1 MGEQIVDVVVFRASF
16 LRGFQLKRNV
26 ADPELMEGNLPQ
38 AAAQGV
44 EVALVIGI
52 DEHVRG
58 QRFVM
63 RRDGP
68 DVEIVDQGHAFHL
81 FHLAAQAIHVN
92 MFGGA
97 LDQHVDD
104 LGQQTPGTGEDQDA
118 DTHADNGIG
127 QCPPEGPDEE
137 CLK

>member
-1 MGEQIVDVVVFRASF
+1 MGEQIVDVVVFSASF
-16 LRGFQLKRNV
+16 LRCFQLKGNV
-26 ADPELMEGNLPQ
+26 ADPELMGGDLPQ

-52 DEHVRG
+52 DEHVCG
-58 QRFVM
+58 ERFVM
-63 RRDGP
+63 RSDGP
-68 DVEIVDQGHAFHL
+68 DVEVVDQGHAFHV

-97 LDQHVDD
+97 LDQHVDH
-104 LGQQTPGTGEDQDA
+104 LGKQTPGACEDQDA